1 MEYDLAAL
9 TKALKHTIK
18 GMNQE
23 SADSWVPKFQDIYQ
37 VGMGTGIS
45 AAFLRYLTEV
55 TGVNMRELPT
65 KVPNFAQISKDR
77 TEQVYQK
84 LAAKLADHTSQDY
97 EIMDTRLS
105 GQIMGAKG
113 AKTWAEANASTKSNL
128 TVEDLIN
135 VYFYGYQYGF
145 QISFWAGLVEYDF
158 AYKDRKLTQKEGAD
172 LAQAAAVA
180 ATNEQLQTT
189 LESESALA
197 QVYYYIQNA
206 SL

>member
-45 AAFLRYLTEV
+45 AAFLRYWTEA

-77 TEQVYQK
+77 TE
-84 LAAKLADHTSQDY
+84 
-97 EIMDTRLS
+97 
-105 GQIMGAKG
+105 
-113 AKTWAEANASTKSNL
+113 
-128 TVEDLIN
+128 
-135 VYFYGYQYGF
+135 
-145 QISFWAGLVEYDF
+145 
-158 AYKDRKLTQKEGAD
+158 
-172 LAQAAAVA
+172 
-180 ATNEQLQTT
+180 
-189 LESESALA
+189 
-197 QVYYYIQNA
+197 
-206 SL
+206 